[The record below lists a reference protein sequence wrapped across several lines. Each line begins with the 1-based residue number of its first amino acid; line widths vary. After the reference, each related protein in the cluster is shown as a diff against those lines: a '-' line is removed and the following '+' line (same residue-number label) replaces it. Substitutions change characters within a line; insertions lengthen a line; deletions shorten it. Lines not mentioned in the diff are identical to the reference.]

1 MFKQLQSQQ
10 SKESIESKDPL
21 TKETT
26 DSKEP
31 LTKEQLTKEPLKE
44 SKESQTEQIQDKSD
58 KIELLDIL
66 PFHIEIDKNDLKT
79 NISLVRNKSTEPT
92 KPMEPVEQYY
102 ELYKKSVKMVGL
114 MLTLQ
119 YAIQNQQDFSNLSFT
134 NQVYNLLLPT
144 VLGYS
149 FGKNITY
156 MSMLYKVYKSF
167 M

>member
-10 SKESIESKDPL
+10 SKESKDPL
-21 TKETT
+21 TKEPLK
-26 DSKEP
+26 DSKE
-31 LTKEQLTKEPLKE
+31 QE

-79 NISLVRNKSTEPT
+79 NISLIKNKSAGPI

-102 ELYKKSVKMVGL
+102 QLYVKSVRMVGL

-134 NQVYNLLLPT
+134 NQVYSLLLPT
-144 VLGYS
+144 ILGYS